1 MLSQFCD
8 NFALLFNIKNFI
20 PMKAFLHFTFCFI
33 FVLSF
38 CHAYSMDSGS
48 TEGSKYN
55 FHTLLND
62 NPKSYVVGQ
71 MKDGTAV
78 LNKKPG
84 LLKALRKHYNESLK
98 INDVRI
104 METHQGAYLIAT
116 AKEKNGQIIEIS
128 FQLLKK
134 GNKFHSTMAASES
147 CSGCIHCAFAQGGGC
162 VCVDDGSCIHTTTK
176 DSNLNKILETQ
187 SF

>member
-1 MLSQFCD
+1 
-8 NFALLFNIKNFI
+8 
-20 PMKAFLHFTFCFI
+20 MKAFLNFAFCFL
-33 FVLSF
+33 FVQSL
-38 CHAYSMDSGS
+38 CYAYSMDSLS
-48 TEGSKYN
+48 NKDVKYN
-55 FHTLLND
+55 FNSPLID

-71 MKDGTAV
+71 MKGETAV
-78 LNKKPG
+78 LNKKPA
-84 LLKALRKHYNESLK
+84 LLKALRNHYNASLK
-98 INDVRI
+98 IHDVRI

-116 AKEKNGQIIEIS
+116 AKEKNGQITEIS

-147 CSGCIHCAFAQGGGC
+147 CSGCSHCAFAQGGGC
-162 VCVDDGSCIHTTTK
+162 TCVDDGSCIHTTTK